1 MSTTLVE
8 DEMILIT
15 LVIGLIED
23 ETGEHIG
30 VTVRQLRDLVTA
42 RRLPGVRLIPP
53 RLIPGWRCLRPPSRT
68 LRAAKAVA

>member
-23 ETGEHIG
+23 ETGKHIG

-42 RRLPGVRLIPP
+42 RRIPGVRRNGRWHIRRSDLPKVSEAAA
-53 RLIPGWRCLRPPSRT
+53 RLVG
-68 LRAAKAVA
+68 